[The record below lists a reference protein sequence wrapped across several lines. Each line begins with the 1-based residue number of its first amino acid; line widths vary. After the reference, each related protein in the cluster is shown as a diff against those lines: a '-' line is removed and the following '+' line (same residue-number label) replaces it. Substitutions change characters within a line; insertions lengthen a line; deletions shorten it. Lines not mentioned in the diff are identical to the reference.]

1 VAIADPPALAQPAR
15 IDAQSR
21 SIQASIDASCH
32 AGGPFNPAVIPV
44 RNLPRKTGSVPR
56 GLSTPAGRRYV
67 AGERLGSPGAGRP
80 GVRRDSCCWPEL
92 KIVIPRAC
100 REKKPQET
108 MTEPFVSTGRRSNA
122 APARA
127 GAPVCAIGDLW
138 AGSAG
143 EKRARPVECPI
154 GEQTEPFVECDIGG
168 GRVGNGQIIN
178 RPRLDLEADFAK

>member
-1 VAIADPPALAQPAR
+1 
-15 IDAQSR
+15 
-21 SIQASIDASCH
+21 
-32 AGGPFNPAVIPV
+32 VIPV

-56 GLSTPAGRRYV
+56 GLSTLAGRRYV

-100 REKKPQET
+100 REKKTAGDHDRTFRFYWKEI
-108 MTEPFVSTGRRSNA
+108 ERRA
-122 APARA
+122 ARA